1 MTYYSCFLFLS
12 ACVLVIL
19 PASAMAEE
27 SASLTVAI
35 DQAQIIRLQN
45 DADQIIVGNPA
56 VADVAVQ
63 APRLLVVTGKSFGST
78 NLIVLDRN
86 GVEMFSSQL
95 AVSDGAQAT
104 VTLYSGTVRRSY
116 HCTPVCQ
123 RTLSIADDK
132 TQFDDLAQ
140 AVERKFGVVNS
151 AIAGQ

>member
-1 MTYYSCFLFLS
+1 MTYYRCFLFLG
-12 ACVLVIL
+12 ACLLVNF
-19 PASAMAEE
+19 PANTMAEE
-27 SASLTVAI
+27 SRALAIAI
-35 DQAQIIRLQN
+35 DQAQIIRLQT
-45 DADQIIVGNPA
+45 DAHQIIVGNPA

-63 APRLLVVTGKSFGST
+63 GPRLLVVTGKSFGST

-86 GVEMFSSQL
+86 GAETFNSQL
-95 AVSDGAQAT
+95 AVSDGGRAT
-104 VTLYSGTVRRSY
+104 VTLYSGTARRSY
-116 HCTPVCQ
+116 HCAPVCQ